1 MSRFARPLAIAA
13 LALLTTLLAI
23 SGPVPSAHAQEA
35 TAPDFDTLLDRGV
48 QHYQARQYE
57 QAIEVFRQAFALR
70 PEPEIVYNIARSYER
85 LARPTEAIA
94 EYERF
99 VALPGTTSELRTRA
113 HASIRALRAELA
125 ASESAPPEPAVT
137 PTPTP
142 APVTAPVE
150 PPPPPPEGGSALGPV
165 GWTMFGVG
173 AVSVGVGVAFGVL
186 TIDRNDAFLRA
197 APRSEQQI
205 QLRDDV
211 KESALAADILLIGG
225 GVIAATGLVLA
236 IVDATSSSGS
246 ERAASDG
253 PSVAVL
259 PYAGADSGGVTV
271 LGSF

>member
-1 MSRFARPLAIAA
+1 MSRLIRSFHALIALVA
-13 LALLTTLLAI
+13 LVMAST
-23 SGPVPSAHAQEA
+23 VHAQDAA
-35 TAPDFDTLLDRGV
+35 TEPPDFDTLLDRGV

-57 QAIEVFRQAFALR
+57 QAIEVFREAFALR

-125 ASESAPPEPAVT
+125 ASRQEPEPTVTTPQPTPQPPSTT
-137 PTPTP
+137 PTP
-142 APVTAPVE
+142 VE
-150 PPPPPPEGGSALGPV
+150 PTEASGGSALGPV

-186 TIDRNDAFLRA
+186 TIDRNEAFDNA
-197 APRSEQQI
+197 VPRSEQQYR
-205 QLRDDV
+205 LRDQV
-211 KESALAADILLIGG
+211 RESALVADVLLIGG

-236 IVDATSSSGS
+236 IIDATSGSGS
-246 ERAASDG
+246 ERAAADG
-253 PSVAVL
+253 PSLAVL
-259 PYAGADSGGVTV
+259 PYAGAGSGGATV
-271 LGSF
+271 VGSF